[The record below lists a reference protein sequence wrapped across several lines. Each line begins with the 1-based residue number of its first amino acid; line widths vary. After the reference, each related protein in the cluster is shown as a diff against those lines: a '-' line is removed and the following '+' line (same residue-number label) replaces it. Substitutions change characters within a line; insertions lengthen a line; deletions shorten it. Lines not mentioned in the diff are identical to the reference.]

1 MSKEDESEQLIKYC
15 VHCGAKADKNKTYCP
30 KCGKL
35 IINLKSIQEDSEE
48 GKVSRAPESLGYNRI
63 SRKCAGCGSI
73 ITSMV
78 LDQCPICNSL
88 LEPLPEI
95 KRPVQ
100 SRTGFIFTNKKLE
113 PEQKFTLK
121 KGAWK
126 FREGINIFVNSIMFY
141 VVAQLLIIIVFWSFL
156 SQDNQNQST
165 ASDSMIFLILLG
177 QIPSLLFG
185 VLPLLYIYSR
195 KHNFEKLGFSSDKKK
210 NQLAIIIGIL
220 GGLGI
225 IAISY
230 LSGYFNQF
238 LYDIGLDFYDI
249 QSYIDLEY
257 KIIRG
262 AGLWLIILLIELI
275 FAAISTEIAFRG
287 VLHNTLKEKFNDN
300 TISGKISISA
310 IVALCYSG
318 FFLLF
323 SFPIGIYFF
332 IPNFLI
338 FLLLGMLY
346 EINDNI
352 YNTIIA
358 LILYNVLMITLI
370 IYF

>member
-1 MSKEDESEQLIKYC
+1 MSKEEQLIKYC

-30 KCGKL
+30 ECGKL
-35 IINLKSIQEDSEE
+35 IINLRSTKETSEE
-48 GKVSRAPESLGYNRI
+48 EEISKGPKSSGYNKI

-73 ITSMV
+73 ITSTV
-78 LDQCPICNSL
+78 LDQCPICSSL

-95 KRPVQ
+95 QRPVQ
-100 SRTGFIFTNKKLE
+100 VSTGFVFTNKKLE
-113 PEQKFTLK
+113 AEQKFTLQK
-121 KGAWK
+121 DSWK
-126 FREGINIFVNSIMFY
+126 FREGIHIFFNGIMFY
-141 VVAQLLIIIVFWSFL
+141 IIAQFLIIMLYLTTL
-156 SQDNQNQST
+156 SQDNQGQSDLT
-165 ASDSMIFLILLG
+165 IYLILLS

-185 VLPLLYIYSR
+185 VIPLWYIYTR
-195 KHNFEKLGFSSDKKK
+195 KHKYEKLGFSSDKKK

-230 LSGYFNQF
+230 LSGYLYQF

-249 QSYIDLEY
+249 QAYIDLEY

-262 AGLWLIILLIELI
+262 AGFLLIILLIELI
-275 FAAISTEIAFRG
+275 FASISIEIAFRG

-300 TISGKISISA
+300 TFSGKILISS
-310 IVALCYSG
+310 IVALVYSV
-318 FFLLF
+318 FFLLL
-323 SFPIGIYFF
+323 SFPIGIYFL

-358 LILYNVLMITLI
+358 LILYNIVMITLI
-370 IYF
+370 IYI